1 MLDVMSCLDEFD
13 AIFFLPKD
21 NDRIHIQSNV
31 YKDKGTPIEGNAV
44 GDKWHV
50 ILFQEDDEDD
60 DNLVVKNFDTF
71 EAIFSDPREYISG
84 LIPSG
89 WYGMVAK
96 KTTTSKAFVD
106 DMLARVKEVL

>member
-1 MLDVMSCLDEFD
+1 MLDYL
-13 AIFFLPKD
+13 KD
-21 NDRIHIQSNV
+21 
-31 YKDKGTPIEGNAV
+31 V
-44 GDKWHV
+44 GDDYDALSFVPTEDDKIVVQSSRYVNRGEPVESTEIGNKWHV
-50 ILFQEDDEDD
+50 ILFRIDEEDGPKDIDH
-60 DNLVVKNFDTF
+60 F
-71 EAIFSDPREYISG
+71 EGIFSDPREYISG